1 MIRVL
6 IVDDEPLARDCIRLA
21 LKDATDFQVV
31 GEASDGASAVEA
43 IRRLQPE
50 LVFLDVQMPGMDGFA
65 VIEEVGPAAMPDVIF
80 VTAYDQHAIRAFE
93 VHALDYMLK
102 PFDDDRFRE
111 SLRHARARVRES
123 RGHALADQLEAL
135 LRDRTREKEARVRR
149 LMIRDRQRI
158 RSVAVKDVDYF
169 VAEGNYIRLHVG
181 TQSYLVRMTLGRL
194 EQHLDS
200 TQFVRI
206 HRSTIVNLDRVT
218 EIQPWSAGD
227 YVAVLHDQ
235 RTLKVS
241 RHYRDALLK
250 PLH

>member
-1 MIRVL
+1 
-6 IVDDEPLARDCIRLA
+6 
-21 LKDATDFQVV
+21 
-31 GEASDGASAVEA
+31 
-43 IRRLQPE
+43 
-50 LVFLDVQMPGMDGFA
+50 
-65 VIEEVGPAAMPDVIF
+65 
-80 VTAYDQHAIRAFE
+80 
-93 VHALDYMLK
+93 
-102 PFDDDRFRE
+102 
-111 SLRHARARVRES
+111 
-123 RGHALADQLEAL
+123 
-135 LRDRTREKEARVRR
+135 
-149 LMIRDRQRI
+149 
-158 RSVAVKDVDYF
+158 VKDVDYF

-181 TQSYLVRMTLGRL
+181 TQSYLVRMTLGSL

>member
-6 IVDDEPLARDCIRLA
+6 IVDDEPLARDCVRLA

-43 IRRLQPE
+43 IRGLQPE

-80 VTAYDQHAIRAFE
+80 VTAFDQHAIRAFE

-111 SLRHARARVRES
+111 ALRHARARVRES

-135 LRDRTREKEARVRR
+135 LRDRTQEKAARVRR

-158 RSVAVKDVDYF
+158 RSVAVNDVDYF

-181 TQSYLVRMTLGRL
+181 TQSYLVRMTLGSL
-194 EQHLDS
+194 ERHLDS